1 MSFQPEKIR
10 TLFSPSAHVQTAP
23 FAPVPFPLSVTSVDS
38 CKKIQGTLT
47 TRHQD
52 TISPRK
58 DAFRPSP
65 LLKSFNPA
73 SQIANQ
79 KFGDPQLSTLNQL
92 SVHPGT
98 AWDTLV
104 TPSVTPWKC
113 KIPNVYRPC
122 DGCDTCTPPRVSPH
136 ALNHRR
142 VVPPAAL
149 PRISVNRSEA
159 NRGYP
164 SLSKAIRTFPRH

>member
-1 MSFQPEKIR
+1 MVYEHA
-10 TLFSPSAHVQTAP
+10 SPGRGSSRFIAVNRGPSRFRHMQ
-23 FAPVPFPLSVTSVDS
+23 LITSD
-38 CKKIQGTLT
+38 T

-113 KIPNVYRPC
+113 KIP
-122 DGCDTCTPPRVSPH
+122 
-136 ALNHRR
+136 
-142 VVPPAAL
+142 
-149 PRISVNRSEA
+149 
-159 NRGYP
+159 
-164 SLSKAIRTFPRH
+164 